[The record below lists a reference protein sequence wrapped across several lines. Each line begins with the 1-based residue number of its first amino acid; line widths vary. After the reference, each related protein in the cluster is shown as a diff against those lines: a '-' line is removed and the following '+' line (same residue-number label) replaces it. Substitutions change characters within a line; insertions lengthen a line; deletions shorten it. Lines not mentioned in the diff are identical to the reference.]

1 MLQALAN
8 HMTYEGQLE
17 CGNEQVSN
25 QKISMPPPCQ
35 GDEWAKVIC
44 DEAKPVIFFDTSSCS
59 DMCEAAVDN
68 GVINRGEASIVLSI
82 IQLVKTQFVQ
92 SEDHPM
98 PTIGVMSPYR
108 AQASTRD
115 PQNTCTFDPSI
126 CIR

>member
-1 MLQALAN
+1 
-8 HMTYEGQLE
+8 MTYEGQLE

-35 GDEWAKVIC
+35 DDEWAKVIC
-44 DEAKPVIFFDTSSCS
+44 DEAKPVIFFDTSSCT

-68 GVINRGEASIVLSI
+68 GVINRGEANIVLSI

-108 AQASTRD
+108 AQASNLD
-115 PQNTCTFDPSI
+115 PKNTCTFDPM
-126 CIR
+126 